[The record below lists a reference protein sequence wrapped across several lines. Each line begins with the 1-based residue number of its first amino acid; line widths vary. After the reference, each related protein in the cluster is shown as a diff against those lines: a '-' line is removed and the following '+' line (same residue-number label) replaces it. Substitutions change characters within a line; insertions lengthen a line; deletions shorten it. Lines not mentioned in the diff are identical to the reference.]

1 MYPSL
6 LITALMLASCF
17 TTTSRG
23 AAETEA
29 QNAPSAPSKT
39 PMAYPFPAV
48 KEGISIKAG
57 TDGDTKLT
65 QLLNDFSRVTGNTL
79 LITKEVRTQLENSST
94 GLNRSLDVPADRV
107 YPIVESI
114 LVHNDFVLSLRSERE
129 PRLIAVESA
138 NSNRRSPL
146 RSGALVATERDLD
159 AWSQHPA
166 FLVTTILDLP
176 NTDVRTLSNSMRTMF
191 TDQNTQVII
200 PVGNSNSLIITA
212 NGADLAMLAKMLR
225 TVDET
230 SRREAEESHKL
241 APLQPAPKSSA
252 TKESPAKEP
261 AKPSLENPPK

>member
-23 AAETEA
+23 AAETQA
-29 QNAPSAPSKT
+29 QDAPNAPTKT
-39 PMAYPFPAV
+39 PVAYPFPAV

-79 LITKEVRTQLENSST
+79 LITKEVRTLLENSNT
-94 GLNRSLDVPADRV
+94 GLNKSLDVPADRV

-129 PRLIAVESA
+129 PRLIAVESVNA
-138 NSNRRSPL
+138 GRHSPL
-146 RSGALVATERDLD
+146 RNGAVVIPPQDLD
-159 AWSQHPA
+159 AWSQHPE
-166 FLVTTILDLP
+166 FLVTTVLDLP
-176 NTDVRTLSNSMRTMF
+176 YTDVRTLSNSMRTLF
-191 TDQNTQVII
+191 TDQATQVII
-200 PVGNSNSLIITA
+200 PVGNSNSLIMTA
-212 NGADLAMLAKMLR
+212 NGTELASLARILR

-230 SRREAEESHKL
+230 ARRETEEAHKL
-241 APLQPAPKSSA
+241 APLQPAPKPSA